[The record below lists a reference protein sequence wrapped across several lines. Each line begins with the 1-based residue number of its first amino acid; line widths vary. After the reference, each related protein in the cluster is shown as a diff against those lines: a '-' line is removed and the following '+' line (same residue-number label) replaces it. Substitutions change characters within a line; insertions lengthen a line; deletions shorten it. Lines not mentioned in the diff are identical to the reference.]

1 MGQRKGSVIRRSRL
15 GRASEV
21 PFSFDVSRLL
31 IGGAALLIALSSA
44 GVACAQGAEPT
55 PAELKAAAEA
65 FDRGRDAYKEEHFAE
80 AAGQFERADASAPSA
95 TALSLAIKARDRAG
109 DLDRAGTLA
118 SLALERYPDDPD
130 IQKIAPE
137 VLQRAGAS
145 LFELKVSC
153 SEPCELA
160 DGTKIVHGVA
170 AKERTLFLT
179 EGSHSLRAGFPDG
192 RSESKSVD
200 ATVAGS
206 GQVSFAGPAPEVA
219 DAPEPEPESVEP
231 PPEPPIDE
239 APKSSE
245 GLPPVLFFAGL
256 GATAVAGGITI
267 WSGLDTV
274 NNPGAERVKLECV
287 RGDKECSVYKDGR
300 ARQVRTN
307 ILIGVTAT
315 LGVAT
320 GVVGA
325 LVNWGGGATEA
336 TTDEAKG
343 LRVEPWLAIGDGATV
358 GARGTF

>member
-1 MGQRKGSVIRRSRL
+1 
-15 GRASEV
+15 
-21 PFSFDVSRLL
+21 
-31 IGGAALLIALSSA
+31 LLIALSSA
-44 GVACAQGAEPT
+44 GVACAQGDEPT

-65 FDRGRDAYKEEHFAE
+65 FDRGREAYKEEHFAE
-80 AAGQFERADASAPSA
+80 AAEQFERADGSAPSA
-95 TALSLAIKARDRAG
+95 TALGLAIKARDKAG

-118 SLALERYPDDPD
+118 SLALERYPDDPE
-130 IQKIAPE
+130 IQKIAPD

-145 LFELKVSC
+145 LFELKITC

-170 AKERTLFLT
+170 AKQRTVFLT
-179 EGSHSLRAGFPDG
+179 EGAHSLRAGFPDG

-206 GQVSFAGPAPEVA
+206 GQLSFAGSAPEA
-219 DAPEPEPESVEP
+219 AEAPQEPEPEPVAP
-231 PPEPPIDE
+231 PPEPPKDE
-239 APKSSE
+239 APKSSG

-274 NNPGAERVKLECV
+274 NNPGADRVKAECV
-287 RGDKECSVYKDGR
+287 KGDQECSIYKDGR
-300 ARQVRTN
+300 ARQMRTN

-325 LVNWGGGATEA
+325 LVNWGGGSTEA
-336 TTDEAKG
+336 STDEAKG
-343 LRVEPWLAIGDGATV
+343 LRVEPWLAVGDGATV